1 MKLDTSLNRNVPA
14 AADYFFNVG
23 DRIYVYREIQ
33 KQRTVPHKVTRIE
46 NKKFWIESKDK
57 TSEKQFNISQCR
69 SAPVEVFDTR
79 TEPHSTL
86 NFVIIGKRDPRARL
100 FDQAKRDEILA
111 YSKRNIP
118 YRSQGRSRQ
127 RP

>member
-1 MKLDTSLNRNVPA
+1 MKLETALNRNVPA

-33 KQRTVPHKVTRIE
+33 KQWTEPHKATRIE
-46 NKKFWIESKDK
+46 NKKAWIESKDK

-69 SAPVEVFDTR
+69 SAPVEVFDTN

-86 NFVIIGKRDPRARL
+86 HCVVIRKQDPRARL
-100 FDQAKRDEILA
+100 FDQAKRDETSGL
-111 YSKRNIP
+111 SEK
-118 YRSQGRSRQ
+118 
-127 RP
+127 